1 MLSWSEHGLGCW
13 KSGGG
18 SRPNRRGRKS
28 NKSFPA
34 FLNSLDGSD
43 IDKRQFL
50 RLVLTPPTPEAK
62 IEMLRKFRAMGHQLT
77 IEQLDQVHELT
88 FAFFDSLLQEI
99 EEERGSTSL
108 GTAVVN

>member
-1 MLSWSEHGLGCW
+1 MLEVGRGLTPEQARQRI
-13 KSGGG
+13 K
-18 SRPNRRGRKS
+18 RE
-28 NKSFPA
+28 FPA

-43 IDKRQFL
+43 MDKRQFL
-50 RLVLTPPTPEAK
+50 RLVLTPPTPEEK
-62 IEMLRKFRAMGHQLT
+62 IEMMLRKFRAMGHQLT

-108 GTAVVN
+108 AQRSSIEPES